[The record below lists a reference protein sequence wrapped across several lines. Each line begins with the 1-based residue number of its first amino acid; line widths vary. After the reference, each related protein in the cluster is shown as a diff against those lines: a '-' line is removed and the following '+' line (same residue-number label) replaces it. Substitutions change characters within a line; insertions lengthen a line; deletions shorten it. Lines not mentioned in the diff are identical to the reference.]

1 MREKRGVLLTILI
14 STLLLG
20 ACGNQ
25 ESVPAS
31 AAELET
37 VPIKQPEDSGENG
50 MLPGEENGSAGTASE
65 ESGENGTL
73 DGASG
78 SSGENGTSGG
88 ASGSSGGNGTLGGAS
103 GSSEENSGEN
113 GSAGT
118 ESGGNGQMLPVGGQA
133 AGGASESGDNVS
145 AVGGASES
153 GDNVSAAGGGT
164 LPGGELQP
172 EEVKITISAA
182 GDVTLGNYIG
192 QGYEISFRQT
202 YDKGAGDSYF
212 FENVVDIFSEDD
224 LTLVNLE
231 GPLTRSEDFRE
242 GQTYCISGDPEYVNI
257 LTAGSVEAVGM
268 ANNHRLDYKEQGTA
282 DTVEAL
288 EGAGILYAYDNNY
301 CMYETN
307 GIQIGIV
314 SVNEVGQGAGVEK
327 YLQEGIAQ
335 LREEGADLV
344 FACCHWGIEREYYPE
359 EYQESLGKKCID
371 WGYDLVIGH
380 HPHVL
385 QGIEEYQG
393 KFIIY
398 SLGNFCFGANRN
410 PPDKDSMIYQQTF
423 TFVNGEKQ
431 DDKDV
436 RVIPCSVSSVT
447 SRNDYKPTPAEG
459 EEAQRILDKINECS
473 RDFGVEFD
481 SDGHLKSSQ

>member
-37 VPIKQPEDSGENG
+37 VPIKQPEDSRENG

-65 ESGENGTL
+65 ESGENGTS

-88 ASGSSGGNGTLGGAS
+88 ASGSSGENGTLGGAS
-103 GSSEENSGEN
+103 GSSEGNGVPDGTSENSGEN

-133 AGGASESGDNVS
+133 A
-145 AVGGASES
+145 GGASES

-431 DDKDV
+431 DDKDI

-459 EEAQRILDKINECS
+459 EEAQQILDKINECS

-481 SDGHLKSSQ
+481 SDGYLRVSQ

>member
-1 MREKRGVLLTILI
+1 MKTKKGVLFTILT
-14 STLLLG
+14 SALLAG
-20 ACGNQ
+20 ACGNRDN
-25 ESVPAS
+25 VPAS
-31 AAELET
+31 IAELVE
-37 VPIKQPEDSGENG
+37 VPIKQTGDGGENDAADDFG
-50 MLPGEENGSAGTASE
+50 SDENAY
-65 ESGENGTL
+65 
-73 DGASG
+73 
-78 SSGENGTSGG
+78 
-88 ASGSSGGNGTLGGAS
+88 
-103 GSSEENSGEN
+103 
-113 GSAGT
+113 
-118 ESGGNGQMLPVGGQA
+118 
-133 AGGASESGDNVS
+133 
-145 AVGGASES
+145 
-153 GDNVSAAGGGT
+153 
-164 LPGGELQP
+164 LPGGVSGGSQVPSEEGRGESAGSEGNTGNAGGEGEPSDAEPQP
-172 EEVKITISAA
+172 EAVKITISAA
-182 GDVTLGNYIG
+182 GDVAMGNYIG
-192 QGYEISFRQT
+192 QGYEVSFRQT

-212 FENVVDIFSEDD
+212 FENVFAIFSEDD

-257 LTAGSVEAVGM
+257 LTAGSVEAVSMG
-268 ANNHRLDYKEQGTA
+268 NNHRLDYKEQGTA

-288 EGAGILYAYDNNY
+288 NGAGILYAYDGNY
-301 CMYETN
+301 CMYETG

-327 YLQEGIAQ
+327 YLQEGIAL

-359 EYQESLGKKCID
+359 DYQKSLGRKCID

-385 QGIEEYQG
+385 QGIEEYEG

-410 PPDKDSMIYQQTF
+410 PPDKDSMIFQQVF
-423 TFVNGEKQ
+423 TFVDGKKQ
-431 DDKDV
+431 EDKEI
-436 RVIPCSVSSVT
+436 RVIPCSVSSVS

-459 EEAQRILDKINECS
+459 EEKQRILDKMNEFS

-481 SDGHLKSSQ
+481 SDGYLNTNVK